1 MVRKLQD
8 MNAFKYA
15 EVCLMTQNM
24 IYTHAHS
31 MLSGHLKRSCILLWL
46 GKVFLKC
53 QSILWCSVFFMAQLS
68 YPYMATGKNIALTIS
83 TFVRKVTSL
92 LFNMLSRFVIAFRPR
107 SKCLLISWLQS
118 PCAVILEPKK
128 IKCHCFHF
136 SSFYLP

>member
-1 MVRKLQD
+1 